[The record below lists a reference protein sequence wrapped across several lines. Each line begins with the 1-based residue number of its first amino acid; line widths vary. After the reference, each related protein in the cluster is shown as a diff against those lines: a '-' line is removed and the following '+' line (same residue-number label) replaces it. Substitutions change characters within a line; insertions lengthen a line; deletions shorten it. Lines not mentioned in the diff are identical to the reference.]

1 MSQTLRAILPA
12 SGVSNAKNLAGKK
25 EIVGQYKLVGLDYNE
40 CGVPQFREIVDL
52 RLYMGKSRNS
62 SQVYASVW
70 ISSKDVYTTGHGVAG
85 GYGYCKRSAAAD
97 SALSSAGIQLFGT
110 PYGSQE
116 PDFTKS
122 ASINGVGESA
132 IREALL
138 AIGEAL
144 GYDRAYLHLV
154 TC

>member
-1 MSQTLRAILPA
+1 MAQTLRAVLPI
-12 SGVSNAKNLAGKK
+12 VQVRNAKNLGNKK
-25 EIVGQYKLVGLDYNE
+25 EIVGQYKLVGLRMID
-40 CGVPQFREIVDL
+40 GKPDFREIVDL
-52 RLYMGKSRNS
+52 RLYMGRSS
-62 SQVYASVW
+62 SASQVYASVW
-70 ISSKDVYTTGHGVAG
+70 VHSADFYTTGHGVAG
-85 GYGYCKRSAAAD
+85 GYGYCKRSASAD
-97 SALSSAGIQLFGT
+97 SALKSAGIELFGT

-122 ASINGVGESA
+122 ASIHGVGESA
-132 IREALL
+132 IREALM